1 MATNSDTTLDS
12 VNAPRVVRESTNPL
26 RLTLHVLR
34 RYPVLPAFIVAVLV
48 IAAVFAPWLAQHD
61 PLVGKLRDQ
70 DRPPIWQES
79 SPISGKEPLWEYP
92 LGTDPLGRDMLS
104 RIIWGAR
111 YSMLIASVVLI
122 SGAIGGT
129 ILGLIAGYFGG
140 IYDEILMRMVDLTLG
155 VPFILV
161 ALATVVVFGSSM
173 VLIIALLIL
182 FSWSGFARQ
191 VRAETLRLKA
201 SDYVA
206 LAVVAGA
213 SARRIIS
220 KHVLPGVVNTVLVI
234 ASLNI
239 GQLILTEATL
249 SFLGVG
255 IPKPRPAWGSMVAEG
270 RDYIDT
276 SYWMALFPGLAIF
289 AVVFAMN
296 FLGDWIRDRLDPRLR
311 QL

>member
-1 MATNSDTTLDS
+1 MATTTES
-12 VNAPRVVRESTNPL
+12 SSETVRAPRVVRERINPL
-26 RLTLHVLR
+26 MLAWRIFR
-34 RYPVLPAFIVAVLV
+34 RYPVLPAFIVALLV
-48 IAAVFAPWLAQHD
+48 ISAVFAPWLAQHD

-79 SPISGKEPLWEYP
+79 SPISGKEPKLEYP

-122 SGAIGGT
+122 TGAVGGT
-129 ILGLIAGYFGG
+129 VLGLIAGYFGG

-173 VLIIALLIL
+173 MLIISLLIL

-213 SARRIIS
+213 SAKRIIS

>member
-1 MATNSDTTLDS
+1 MATNIGTSPESLNTIQ
-12 VNAPRVVRESTNPL
+12 VVRERGNLFQTVW
-26 RLTLHVLR
+26 HILR
-34 RYPVLPAFIVAVLV
+34 RYPVLPSIIVALLV
-48 IAAVFAPWLAQHD
+48 IAAVFAPWLTPHD

-79 SPISGKEPLWEYP
+79 SPISGKEPKLEYP

-104 RIIWGAR
+104 RIIWRAR

-122 SGAIGGT
+122 SGALGGT

-173 VLIIALLIL
+173 LLIVALLIL

-191 VRAETLRLKA
+191 VRAETLRLKS

-213 SARRIIS
+213 SANRIITR
-220 KHVLPGVVNTVLVI
+220 HVLPGVVNTVLVI
-234 ASLNI
+234 ASLGI

>member
-1 MATNSDTTLDS
+1 MASDTDTS
-12 VNAPRVVRESTNPL
+12 FETVTTPRVVRERVNPL
-26 RLTLHVLR
+26 RLTWRILR
-34 RYPVLPAFIVAVLV
+34 RYPVLPAFIVALLV
-48 IAAVFAPWLAQHD
+48 IAAVFAPWLAPHD
-61 PLVGKLRDQ
+61 PLVGKLQDQ
-70 DRPPIWQES
+70 DRPPIWEDE
-79 SPISGKEPLWEYP
+79 SPISLKGPKWEYP

-111 YSMLIASVVLI
+111 YSMLIASVVLV
-122 SGAIGGT
+122 SGALGGT

-140 IYDEILMRMVDLTLG
+140 IYDEVLMRMVDLTLG

-161 ALATVVVFGSSM
+161 ALATVVVFDSSM
-173 VLIIALLIL
+173 TLIIALLIL

-213 SARRIIS
+213 SAKRIIT
-220 KHVLPGVVNTVLVI
+220 KHVLPGVLNTVLVI
-234 ASLNI
+234 ASLGI

>member
-1 MATNSDTTLDS
+1 MATRSDSSIES
-12 VNAPRVVRESTNPL
+12 VTRPMVVRERRNPL
-26 RLTLHVLR
+26 RATWHILR
-34 RYPVLPAFIVAVLV
+34 RYPVLPAIIVVLLV
-48 IAAVFAPWLAQHD
+48 IAAAFAPWLARHD
-61 PLVGKLRDQ
+61 PLVGNLREQ
-70 DRPPIWQES
+70 DRPPFWEDA
-79 SPISGKEPLWEYP
+79 SPISGKEPKWEYP
-92 LGTDPLGRDMLS
+92 LGTDPLGRDLLS

-173 VLIIALLIL
+173 LLIIALLIL

-201 SDYVA
+201 ADYVA
-206 LAVVAGA
+206 LAIVAGA
-213 SARRIIS
+213 SSNRIVT
-220 KHVLPGVVNTVLVI
+220 KHVLPGVTNTVLVI
-234 ASLNI
+234 ASLAI

-270 RDYIDT
+270 RDYINT

>member
-1 MATNSDTTLDS
+1 MATESDTSFESLAPPRAASEGGNTLRT
-12 VNAPRVVRESTNPL
+12 AL
-26 RLTLHVLR
+26 RVLR
-34 RYPVLPAFIVAVLV
+34 RYPVLPAIIVVLLV
-48 IAAVFAPWLAQHD
+48 IAATFAPWLAPHD
-61 PLVGKLRDQ
+61 PLVGNLRDQ
-70 DRPPIWQES
+70 DRPPIWQSES
-79 SPISGKEPLWEYP
+79 VISGKGPKIEYP
-92 LGTDPLGRDMLS
+92 LGTDPLGRDILS

-111 YSMLIASVVLI
+111 YSMLIASVVLV
-122 SGAIGGT
+122 SGAAGGT

-173 VLIIALLIL
+173 TLIISLLIL

-191 VRAETLRLKA
+191 VRAESLRLKA

-213 SARRIIS
+213 SSRRIIA

>member
-1 MATNSDTTLDS
+1 M
-12 VNAPRVVRESTNPL
+12 NAPRVVREGRNPFQVIW
-26 RLTLHVLR
+26 RVLR
-34 RYPVLPAFIVAVLV
+34 RYPILPAFIVAVLV

-79 SPISGKEPLWEYP
+79 SPISGKEPKLEYP

-111 YSMLIASVVLI
+111 YSMMIASVVLI
-122 SGAIGGT
+122 SGALGGT

-173 VLIIALLIL
+173 LLIISLLIL

-191 VRAETLRLKA
+191 IRAETLRLKA

-213 SARRIIS
+213 SSRRIIS

>member
-1 MATNSDTTLDS
+1 MSKRRNPFHSIW
-12 VNAPRVVRESTNPL
+12 RVF
-26 RLTLHVLR
+26 R
-34 RYPVLPAFIVAVLV
+34 RYPVLPAFIVATLI
-48 IAAVFAPWLAQHD
+48 IAAVFAPWLARHD
-61 PLVGKLRDQ
+61 PLVGNLRDQ
-70 DRPPIWQES
+70 DRPPIWDES
-79 SPISGKEPLWEYP
+79 SPISGKEPKWTYP
-92 LGTDPLGRDMLS
+92 LGTDPLGRDILS

-111 YSMLIASVVLI
+111 YSMIIASVVLLT
-122 SGAIGGT
+122 GAVGGT
-129 ILGLIAGYFGG
+129 ILGLIAGYFGS
-140 IYDEILMRMVDLTLG
+140 IYDEFLMRLVDLTLG

-173 VLIIALLIL
+173 TLIIALLIL
-182 FSWSGFARQ
+182 FSWGGFARQ
-191 VRAETLRLKA
+191 VRAESLRLKA

-213 SARRIIS
+213 SSQRIIA
-220 KHVLPGVVNTVLVI
+220 KHVLPGVINTVLVI

-270 RDYIDT
+270 RDYIGT
-276 SYWMALFPGLAIF
+276 SYWMSLFPGLAIF
-289 AVVFAMN
+289 LVVFAMN

>member
-1 MATNSDTTLDS
+1 MASNTHTTVDS
-12 VNAPRVVRESTNPL
+12 VNAPRVVREGRNPFQVIW
-26 RLTLHVLR
+26 RVFR
-34 RYPVLPAFIVAVLV
+34 RYPILPAFIVAVLV

-79 SPISGKEPLWEYP
+79 SPISGKEPKFEYP

-111 YSMLIASVVLI
+111 YSMMIASVVLI
-122 SGAIGGT
+122 SGALGGT

-173 VLIIALLIL
+173 LLIISLLIL

-191 VRAETLRLKA
+191 IRAETLRLKA

-213 SARRIIS
+213 SSRRIIS

>member
-1 MATNSDTTLDS
+1 MASGTDTRHDPVAAPAAARANLF
-12 VNAPRVVRESTNPL
+12 NAIL
-26 RLTLHVLR
+26 RILR
-34 RYPVLPAFIVAVLV
+34 RYPVLPALIVALLI

-61 PLVGKLRDQ
+61 PLVGNLRDQ

-79 SPISGKEPLWEYP
+79 SPISGKEPKLEYP
-92 LGTDPLGRDMLS
+92 LGTDPLGRDILS

-111 YSMLIASVVLI
+111 YSMLIASVVLVT
-122 SGAIGGT
+122 GAVGGT

-173 VLIIALLIL
+173 TLIIALLIL

-213 SARRIIS
+213 SANRIIS
-220 KHVLPGVVNTVLVI
+220 KHVLPGVTNTVLVI
-234 ASLNI
+234 ASLAI

-270 RDYIDT
+270 RDYINT

>member
-1 MATNSDTTLDS
+1 M
-12 VNAPRVVRESTNPL
+12 NAPRVVRGGRNPFQVIW
-26 RLTLHVLR
+26 RVFR
-34 RYPVLPAFIVAVLV
+34 RYPILPAFIVAVLV

-79 SPISGKEPLWEYP
+79 SPISGKEPKLEYP

-111 YSMLIASVVLI
+111 YSMMIASVVLI
-122 SGAIGGT
+122 SGALGGT

-173 VLIIALLIL
+173 LLIISLLIL

-191 VRAETLRLKA
+191 IRAETLRLKA

-206 LAVVAGA
+206 LAVVAGG
-213 SARRIIS
+213 SSRRIIS

>member
-1 MATNSDTTLDS
+1 MATGSSTRLEAMQPARATTEQIAWS
-12 VNAPRVVRESTNPL
+12 KRVWRF
-26 RLTLHVLR
+26 LR
-34 RYPVLPAFIVAVLV
+34 RYPVLPAIIVALLL
-48 IAAVFAPWLAQHD
+48 ISAIFAPWLAPHD
-61 PLVGKLRDQ
+61 PLLGKLSEQ
-70 DRPPIWQES
+70 DRPPIWEDA
-79 SPISGKEPLWEYP
+79 SPISGKEPKWEYP
-92 LGTDPLGRDMLS
+92 LGTDLLGRDLLS

-111 YSMLIASVVLI
+111 YSMLIASVVLV

-129 ILGLIAGYFGG
+129 ILGMIAGYFGG
-140 IYDEILMRMVDLTLG
+140 VPDEILMRLVDLTLG
-155 VPFILV
+155 LPFILV

-173 VLIIALLIL
+173 TLIVTLLIL
-182 FSWSGFARQ
+182 FSWGGFARQ
-191 VRAETLRLKA
+191 IRAETLRLKA
-201 SDYVA
+201 SDFVA

-213 SARRIIS
+213 SADRIIWR
-220 KHVLPGVVNTVLVI
+220 HVLPGVVNTVLVI
-234 ASLNI
+234 ASLNV

-255 IPKPRPAWGSMVAEG
+255 IPKPRPAWGSMVAENY
-270 RDYIDT
+270 DYVST

>member
-1 MATNSDTTLDS
+1 MALRSESSIDS
-12 VNAPRVVRESTNPL
+12 VTRPIVVHERRSPL
-26 RLTLHVLR
+26 RFTWHVLR
-34 RYPVLPAFIVAVLV
+34 RYPVLPAIIVALLV
-48 IAAVFAPWLAQHD
+48 IAAAFAPWLAQHD
-61 PLVGKLRDQ
+61 PLVGKLKDQ
-70 DRPPIWQES
+70 DRPPIWEES
-79 SPISGKEPLWEYP
+79 SPISGKEPKWEYP

-206 LAVVAGA
+206 LAIVAGA
-213 SARRIIS
+213 SSNRIVT
-220 KHVLPGVVNTVLVI
+220 KHVLPGVTNTVLVI
-234 ASLNI
+234 ASLAI

-270 RDYIDT
+270 RDYINT
-276 SYWMALFPGLAIF
+276 SYWMSLFPGLAIF

>member
-1 MATNSDTTLDS
+1 MASESNTGYETVTT
-12 VNAPRVVRESTNPL
+12 PRVVKEGGNPL
-26 RLTLHVLR
+26 LVTWRILR
-34 RYPVLPAFIVAVLV
+34 RYPLLPMFIVVLLV
-48 IAAVFAPWLAQHD
+48 VAALFAPWLAQHD

-70 DRPPIWQES
+70 DRPPIWQEA
-79 SPISGKEPLWEYP
+79 SPISGKGPKAEYP
-92 LGTDPLGRDMLS
+92 LGTDPLGRDVLS

-122 SGAIGGT
+122 TGAIGGT

-140 IYDEILMRMVDLTLG
+140 IYDEVLMRLVDLTLG

-161 ALATVVVFGSSM
+161 ALATVVVFGASM
-173 VLIIALLIL
+173 LLIIALLIL

-201 SDYVA
+201 SDFVA
-206 LAVVAGA
+206 LAIVADA
-213 SARRIIS
+213 SARRIIIR
-220 KHVLPGVVNTVLVI
+220 HVLPGVVNTVLVI